1 MPKIKFKPVIADT
14 DYSTKYEEALAYFQ
28 KVALKDIDFITTR
41 EIHIDNKF
49 SGYVGTIDYQ
59 HKESKSRMLCIVSFY
74 FNEEVKE
81 DDRYKVLEEL
91 IRKNKNDYFQIYSW
105 VDKEAVEDLEHFMK
119 VGTCISRDPSL
130 PSFTKNYK
138 RDDLIELDNKLAVLF
153 WENGERI
160 K

>member
-81 DDRYKVLEEL
+81 DDRDKVLEEL

-105 VDKEAVEDLEHFMK
+105 VDKEATEDLEHFMK
-119 VGTCISRDPSL
+119 VGTCISRDPDL
-130 PSFTKNYK
+130 PPFTKNYK

>member
-1 MPKIKFKPVIADT
+1 MPKIKFKPVIADA

-41 EIHIDNKF
+41 EIHIENKF

-59 HKESKSRMLCIVSFY
+59 HTESKSRMLCIVSFY

-81 DDRYKVLEEL
+81 DDRDKVLEEL

-105 VDKEAVEDLEHFMK
+105 VDKEAAEDLEHFMK
-119 VGTCISRDPSL
+119 LGTCISRDPSL

>member
-74 FNEEVKE
+74 FNEDIPD
-81 DDRYKVLEEL
+81 DDRDKVLEEL

-105 VDKEAVEDLEHFMK
+105 VDKEATEDLEHFMK

>member
-1 MPKIKFKPVIADT
+1 MPKIKFKPIIADT

-74 FNEEVKE
+74 FNEDITD
-81 DDRYKVLEEL
+81 DDRDKVLEEL
-91 IRKNKNDYFQIYSW
+91 IRKNKNDYFQIYMW
-105 VDKEAVEDLEHFMK
+105 VDKEAAEDLEHFMK

>member
-14 DYSTKYEEALAYFQ
+14 EYSTKYEEALAYFQ

-41 EIHIDNKF
+41 EIHIENKF

-74 FNEEVKE
+74 FNDDVKE
-81 DDRYKVLEEL
+81 DDRDKALEEL
-91 IRKNKNDYFQIYSW
+91 IRKNKNDYFQIYMW
-105 VDKEAVEDLEHFMK
+105 VDKQATEDLDHFMK
-119 VGTCISRDPSL
+119 VGTCICRDPDL
-130 PSFTKNYK
+130 PPFTKDYK
-138 RDDLIELDNKLAVLF
+138 RDDLIELDNKIAVLF
-153 WENGERI
+153 WENGERM